1 MADIAMNLLLRKVAT
16 MLSEEAD
23 LLGGLRAEVEDIEH
37 ELIGMQNFL
46 TTGEASIVKN
56 CVDEVREL
64 AYDTEDCIDSFR
76 LHIAKESRPKKE
88 DGCICF
94 LDEGIHYLKTLLR
107 RYQIAKE
114 IKKIKAKA
122 ERLHQIRSRYQ
133 TLPGSSTRQ
142 ESLHGRND
150 ARSAAPCVD
159 EDQLV
164 GMEERRSKLMQLLL
178 GGDGQLT
185 VISVVGLGGSGKTTV
200 AWNLFE
206 DEGVKETFKYRAWI
220 DVPQQSDYW
229 VLLRNLIRQLQ
240 HDRKDLPQ
248 GLGSMAELQL
258 ANQLKRFLRDK
269 KYMIILDDV
278 REPSVWERIAG
289 AFPNTNNGSRVMV
302 TSQLQN
308 IASYDIGGCVYANH
322 LYQLPDLEYHEA
334 WKLFRRRAFRANPE
348 FACPEE
354 LTDVAERIVKRCA
367 GLPLAIETVGGLL
380 KNKPQIPYEWNRFHC
395 SLIPELQ
402 SNSRLASVQRILSL
416 GYDDL
421 PAHLKPCILC
431 FCAFQVIKQKRLMRI
446 WIAEGFVQSVEGK
459 TQEEVARDYLKE
471 LADRSMVQVSE
482 SDPPGGTTKI
492 CRVHGFMH
500 EILKFKCTEQSAYR
514 LLEERHDGNN
524 NQHDLASPVPPSRK
538 IRRLSLRG
546 SSQIYEGMASL
557 LQRDDCG
564 SSLRSL
570 IIAIGDQTPILFPS
584 LDLPNKF
591 VMLRMLDLE
600 GTKVSRLSGQIDS
613 CRLLRYLSLRDTN
626 LDSLPKSM
634 GKLLNLETLD
644 LRGTQIT
651 TLPDEVTNLH
661 RLHSLHVSCP
671 TPPGRTSRDITHAAW
686 YELAALQGVSAPR
699 GVRRLTRLVKLALFD
714 VGHDDVLKE
723 LQDLTQLRKLGV
735 RCIRRGNGKDVCD
748 AIQQMSCL
756 RSLVLH
762 SVGTDELLDL
772 QSLSSPPPLLEH
784 LFLAGPLEKLPTW
797 AKSLRFIVKIV
808 LVGSRLKDDLFD
820 AFQGLPNL
828 THLSLI
834 EAFAGTHLCSSNGS
848 GFKQLKILHLSNLN
862 ELVSVT
868 VAKGAM
874 PALGTLSIWYCGA
887 LQQVPSG
894 IEHLTGLKE
903 LHLLGM
909 QEEFVCRLRVGGTE
923 RGKVAHIPIIRSR
936 TYIKSQAGDWSGWID
951 EDLLA
956 PIALEM
962 EEEEEEEGGEEGRRT
977 GSFVEERDGDTIK
990 WRRYNSSEDMAL
1002 GDRR

>member
-1 MADIAMNLLLRKVAT
+1 MADVAMSLLLRKVAT

-94 LDEGIHYLKTLLR
+94 LDEALHYLKTLLR

-142 ESLHGRND
+142 ASLQRRND
-150 ARSAAPCVD
+150 VRSAAPCVD

-164 GMEERRSKLMQLLL
+164 GMEERRSKLMELLR

-220 DVPQQSDYW
+220 DVPQQSDYR

-240 HDRKDLPQ
+240 HDRKDLSQ

-289 AFPNTNNGSRVMV
+289 AFPDSKNGSRVMV
-302 TSQLQN
+302 TSQIHN
-308 IASYDIGGCVYANH
+308 IASHDIGSCGYLTCV
-322 LYQLPDLEYHEA
+322 YQLPDLQDDEP
-334 WKLFRRRAFRANPE
+334 WDLFRRRAFRANPG
-348 FACPEE
+348 FACPKHLE
-354 LTDVAERIVKRCA
+354 DVAKSIVERCA
-367 GLPLAIETVGGLL
+367 GLPLAIVTVGGLL
-380 KNKPQIPYEWNRFHC
+380 ANKPHTRYEWNRLRDG
-395 SLIPELQ
+395 LIPVLQ
-402 SNSRLASVQRILSL
+402 SNDRLASVQRILSL

-431 FCAFQVIKQKRLMRI
+431 FGAMQKFKQTRLMRI
-446 WIAEGFVQSVEGK
+446 WTAEGFVQSVEGR
-459 TQEEVARDYLKE
+459 TPEDVAMDYLKE
-471 LADRSMVQVSE
+471 LANRSMVQVSE
-482 SDPPGGTTKI
+482 LEPPGRPTKI
-492 CRVHGFMH
+492 CRVNGFMH
-500 EILKFKCTEQSAYR
+500 EILKFKCVEHSAYT
-514 LLEERHDGNN
+514 LLDGQHDGNN
-524 NQHDLASPVPPSRK
+524 NQHGLASPEPPSRK
-538 IRRLSLRG
+538 IRRLPVN
-546 SSQIYEGMASL
+546 SSQMYRDMASL
-557 LQRDDCG
+557 LQRTDCA
-564 SSLRSL
+564 SSVRSL
-570 IIAIGDQTPILFPS
+570 IIAIRDQTDPIPVPS
-584 LDLPNKF
+584 PELSNKF

-600 GTKVSRLSGQIDS
+600 GTNVSGLSGLIAS

-626 LDSLPKSM
+626 LDSLPKSL

-644 LRGTQIT
+644 LRGTRIT
-651 TLPDEVTNLH
+651 RLPAEVIKLH
-661 RLHSLHVSCP
+661 RLRHLHVSCP
-671 TPPGRTSRDITHAAW
+671 TSLDRAPRDISLAGW
-686 YELAALQGVSAPR
+686 YELLPQPGVSAPL
-699 GVRRLTRLVKLALFD
+699 GVGGLTGLVKLALFD
-714 VGHDDVLKE
+714 IGHGDGVVGE
-723 LQDLTQLRKLGV
+723 LRNLTQLRKLGV
-735 RCIRRGNGKDVCD
+735 RCIRKDDGEQLCA
-748 AIQQMSCL
+748 AIEKMSCL

-762 SVGTDELLDL
+762 SVGTDEPLHL
-772 QSLSSPPPLLEH
+772 QSLSSPPQLLEH
-784 LFLAGPLEKLPTW
+784 LSLVGPLGNLPTW
-797 AKSLRFIVKIV
+797 ARLLCSTVRID
-808 LVGSRLKDDLFD
+808 LVGSRLMDDPFD

-834 EAFAGTHLCSSNGS
+834 DAFAGRHLCSSYG
-848 GFKQLKILHLSNLN
+848 GFKRLKMLHLSCLN
-862 ELVSVT
+862 GLESVT
-868 VAKGAM
+868 VADGAM
-874 PALGTLSIWYCGA
+874 PALGQLSIWYCGG
-887 LQQVPSG
+887 LEQVPSG
-894 IEHLTGLKE
+894 IETLTSLEE
-903 LHLLGM
+903 LQLLGM
-909 QEEFVCRLRVGGTE
+909 REEFLRKLTDGGTD
-923 RGKVAHIPIIRSR
+923 RGKVEHIRLIRMIMQLQDGSWR
-936 TYIKSQAGDWSGWID
+936 HLVDV
-951 EDLLA
+951 DLSDIEGEA
-956 PIALEM
+956 
-962 EEEEEEEGGEEGRRT
+962 EEGGRRRT
-977 GSFVEERDGDTIK
+977 RGTFLEHRSGEIIK
-990 WRRYNSSEDMAL
+990 WTRFNL
-1002 GDRR
+1002 